1 MRQKASCV
9 RLIIYSNEVIYINV
23 QEVLVEMFQ
32 TRMNMRKVDVQCW
45 QTSNNSNQSCELK
58 KYMNMNCFKGRVSHF
73 FFILAQVPLG
83 IIYDGKIV
91 ETGRSDL
98 ETVQKCKNSVFL
110 GPRIWHSNCGGCP
123 KFGTETAGGVLNS
136 ALKLRGCP
144 ENSSV

>member
-1 MRQKASCV
+1 MISTAASACV
-9 RLIIYSNEVIYINV
+9 QMDSYIHSFLFYDNV
-23 QEVLVEMFQ
+23 HNDYDILQVG
-32 TRMNMRKVDVQCW
+32 
-45 QTSNNSNQSCELK
+45 
-58 KYMNMNCFKGRVSHF
+58 NCFKGRVSHF

-136 ALKLRGCP
+136 ALKLRGV
-144 ENSSV
+144 S